1 MSKFNKHFKL
11 TEQDVIEYVKEKLDF
26 FSQDAQLDCKE
37 IGDGNI
43 NFVFRVF
50 DEKSGKSVIIKH
62 SDIQVRSSKRDIGL
76 DHNRIEAEILQLQQ
90 KLAPDLVPKV
100 YLYDPIMCCI
110 CMEDLKDYENMR
122 YAMIAHKVFPG
133 FSEHITTF
141 MANTLIKTTDNVITP
156 QKKKEMVKNFINP
169 ELCEIT
175 ERLVYTEPYLN
186 TLGLNKEF
194 EPNKEFLKK
203 ELYEDKELHL
213 EVAKLKE
220 AFKSNTQALIHGDL
234 HTGSIMI
241 KPGSTKVLD
250 PEFACY
256 APSGYDIGNL
266 IANLIFAWVNA
277 EVTMREGKQ
286 KDAFISWVEES
297 IIQIVDLFKKKA
309 IKILKE
315 ECTDAMAK
323 TAGFIEWYVENLL
336 ADSAGV
342 AGCELNRRVV
352 GTAKVK
358 DITGIEDE
366 NKRILAER
374 ICVLTAKE
382 CIKNRSKAYHNGADY
397 ITTIRLAVKKAKNFD
412 KEREK

>member
-1 MSKFNKHFKL
+1 MSKFDKHFKL
-11 TEQDVIEYVKEKLDF
+11 TEQDIIEYAKEKLAF
-26 FSQDAQLDCKE
+26 FSTTAQLNCKE

-43 NFVFRVF
+43 NFVFRVI
-50 DEKSGKSVIIKH
+50 DEKSGQSVIIKH

-76 DHNRIEAEILQLQQ
+76 DHNRIEAEVLQLQQ
-90 KLAPDLVPKV
+90 KLAPGLVPEV

-122 YAMIAHKVFPG
+122 YAMIAHKIFPG
-133 FSEHITTF
+133 FSEQITTF
-141 MANTLIKTTDNVITP
+141 LANTLIRTTDSIIRP
-156 QKKKEMVKNFINP
+156 QEKKEMVKKFINP

-194 EPNKEFLKK
+194 EPNKKFLKK
-203 ELYEDKELHL
+203 ELYDDKELHL
-213 EVAKLKE
+213 EIAKLKE

-266 IANLIFAWVNA
+266 LANLIFAWVNA
-277 EVTMREGKQ
+277 EVTMQEGKE
-286 KDAFISWVEES
+286 KNTFVLWVEES
-297 IIQIVDLFKKKA
+297 IIQIVDLFKEKA

-315 ECTDAMAK
+315 ETTDAIAK
-323 TAGFIEWYVENLL
+323 TSGFIEWYVKSLL

-342 AGCELNRRVV
+342 AGCELNRRVI

-358 DITGIEDE
+358 DIAGIEDE
-366 NKRILAER
+366 SKRILAER

-382 CIKNRSKAYHNGADY
+382 CIKNRFKAYHNGADY
-397 ITTIRLAVKKAKNFD
+397 VTTIRLAAKKAK
-412 KEREK
+412 KL